1 MLDRSAILVTEDEPL
16 IALDLVLAIEEADGT
31 VVGPTSTVREAL
43 ALIEQ
48 QPIAAAILDVNLI
61 DGDIS
66 PVVERLMEHNVP
78 IILQSGVGAP
88 PPLIARFPDLLVRI
102 KPNLARELVA
112 ETAHFLDVRRN

>member
-88 PPLIARFPDLLVRI
+88 PLSARFPDLLVRI